1 MIETHV
7 PEDQDGYRE
16 RLKGLSAG
24 QSFRFERLFVRRDG
38 TRVPVEVSVSP
49 IRQGLS
55 QAVLRDISERKRNE
69 LELRRSE
76 AYLVEAEHMSHIGS
90 WAWNP
95 ATRAT
100 TYWSAEMYRI
110 HQRDPRYGP
119 LSLEEERALYPP
131 EDWSNMMEA
140 LERSVREKIDLDCE
154 TRLMFPDGSIKFIHI
169 VGHPAIDASG
179 NVVEVF
185 GIIRDVT
192 ERQQARAARNAL
204 QKMENRLARAAQI
217 ATLGEVS
224 ASIAHE
230 INQPLTAII
239 ANAHMCS
246 ESLSSDRGSMAEAR
260 SLIQEILECG
270 YHAAEVVQRTRT
282 LFKCGT
288 FEKATLDINEVAR
301 EVINLIRS
309 EAGKRRVDLEIDLE
323 TELPKISG
331 DRVQIQQVLV
341 NLCINGFDA
350 MDTLVD
356 RPRKLSV
363 RTRVHRPAAIR
374 VEIQDNGIGLREPER
389 IFEAFFT
396 TKQNGMGMGLPICR
410 SIIES
415 HDGQL
420 WPQNDNAPG
429 TTFCFTLPVPNHNT
443 SELQCSNG
451 RHRSEPDDQ
460 MYASDKPGGAT
471 SVQSGRVSVRTHG
484 MILQRELH

>member
-1 MIETHV
+1 
-7 PEDQDGYRE
+7 
-16 RLKGLSAG
+16 
-24 QSFRFERLFVRRDG
+24 
-38 TRVPVEVSVSP
+38 
-49 IRQGLS
+49 
-55 QAVLRDISERKRNE
+55 
-69 LELRRSE
+69 
-76 AYLVEAEHMSHIGS
+76 
-90 WAWNP
+90 
-95 ATRAT
+95 
-100 TYWSAEMYRI
+100 MYRI
-110 HQRDPRYGP
+110 HQRNPQHGP
-119 LSLEEERALYPP
+119 LCLEEERALYPP
-131 EDWSNMMEA
+131 EDWANMLEV

-246 ESLSSDRGSMAEAR
+246 ESLSSDRCCVAEAR
-260 SLIQEILECG
+260 SLIQEILECS

-282 LFKCGT
+282 LFKCGS
-288 FEKATLDINEVAR
+288 FEKTTLDINEVAR

-309 EAGKRRVDLEIDLE
+309 EAAKRRVNLEIDLE

-374 VEIQDNGIGLREPER
+374 VEVQDSGIGLQEPDR

-420 WPQNDNAPG
+420 WPQNDNTPG
-429 TTFCFTLPVPNHNT
+429 TTFCFTLPVPDHHT
-443 SELQCSNG
+443 SELQCSSS
-451 RHRSEPDDQ
+451 RRRSEPDVRIGQADRATYSPVGKSVTILQ
-460 MYASDKPGGAT
+460 TLSIDLHSTPGKSPPQTSPVTVPGG
-471 SVQSGRVSVRTHG
+471 SPPVQK
-484 MILQRELH
+484 